1 MPSVPPLQ
9 RHPNAL
15 SFRCSLADFQI
26 EKKID
31 HGHDLV
37 PVRRCGDST
46 DGSAVEQEGSP
57 EAAAFGLRPGGVK
70 GGTPGPGNGMCKGM
84 GCASSSQPQK
94 PLSEKLP
101 KAAWLRGWGQC
112 KESSVPEALRVLDK
126 EAKEAQN
133 TAETR
138 KEADQLRARKRTPSA
153 RLRPSLSLGPPRLPL
168 CLSF

>member
-1 MPSVPPLQ
+1 MDLQFMNLAGKAPPQRLLSRKGGRPRRQCPSG
-9 RHPNAL
+9 
-15 SFRCSLADFQI
+15 C
-26 EKKID
+26 D

-126 EAKEAQN
+126 
-133 TAETR
+133 
-138 KEADQLRARKRTPSA
+138 
-153 RLRPSLSLGPPRLPL
+153 G
-168 CLSF
+168 